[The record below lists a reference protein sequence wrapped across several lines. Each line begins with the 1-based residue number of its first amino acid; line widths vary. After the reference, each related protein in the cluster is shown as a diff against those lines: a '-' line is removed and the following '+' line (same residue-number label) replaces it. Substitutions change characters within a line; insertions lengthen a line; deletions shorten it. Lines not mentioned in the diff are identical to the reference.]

1 MGIEFSEYQ
10 LLLRDRF
17 LAQVDE
23 DEKVLMI
30 GLALGPEQYGVE
42 DEMLQYLKCHPGAS
56 FQEVDEYFYSI
67 IPPLEIVDDDLLDDE
82 DE

>member
-1 MGIEFSEYQ
+1 MDKVGIGFSEYQ

-30 GLALGPEQYGVE
+30 GCG
-42 DEMLQYLKCHPGAS
+42 
-56 FQEVDEYFYSI
+56 
-67 IPPLEIVDDDLLDDE
+67 
-82 DE
+82 